1 MKVLYQLAV
10 ASVAISLGMVIQAAQ
25 GPAPAAGARG
35 QGGGRGGG
43 AAANA
48 AAITAATPNPANGG
62 LIGGSILPD
71 KPDAR
76 GWGWQVKALMSPDTP
91 RPLYNKAKELL
102 LQDKV
107 ITSYTISSFNTDLYC
122 EVRKHFDF
130 VWFEMQHSTMSWD
143 EVRRMILACPGAD
156 GAAPMIRMPDALEVE
171 HSEGY
176 RSGRGRHHHADG

>member
-10 ASVAISLGMVIQAAQ
+10 ASVAISLGMVLQAAQ

-43 AAANA
+43 AAAPANA
-48 AAITAATPNPANGG
+48 AAITAATPNTGNGG

-76 GWGWQVKALMSPDTP
+76 GWGWQVKALMDPATP

-102 LQDKV
+102 LQ
-107 ITSYTISSFNTDLYC
+107 
-122 EVRKHFDF
+122 
-130 VWFEMQHSTMSWD
+130 
-143 EVRRMILACPGAD
+143 G
-156 GAAPMIRMPDALEVE
+156 
-171 HSEGY
+171 
-176 RSGRGRHHHADG
+176 